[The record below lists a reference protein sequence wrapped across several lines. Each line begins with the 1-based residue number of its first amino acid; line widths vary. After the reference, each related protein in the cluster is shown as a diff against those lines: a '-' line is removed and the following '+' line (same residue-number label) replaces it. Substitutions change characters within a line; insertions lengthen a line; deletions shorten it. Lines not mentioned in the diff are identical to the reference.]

1 MRKRDV
7 FGVMVL
13 AAVMVGCGGGGSGK
27 SDVRAVYEKNIQI
40 MDDFS
45 AAMDKAVNAGQVVDA
60 LNRYTREMET
70 LGPRIKALREKHPEL
85 VEMDKSGRFPEELK
99 DLEDRF
105 AEMGVKMMRAMAKAM
120 QYQND
125 PAVME
130 AQQRMMTTA
139 QKLMPSGDR

>member
-1 MRKRDV
+1 MRMRDV
-7 FGVMVL
+7 LGMMTL
-13 AAVMVGCGGGGSGK
+13 AVVMVGCGGGSGK

-45 AAMDKAVNAGQVVDA
+45 AAMDKAANAAQVVAA
-60 LNRYTREMET
+60 LNRYTREMES
-70 LGPRIKALREKHPEL
+70 LGPKIKALREEHPEL
-85 VEMDKSGRFPEELK
+85 VEMDKRGRFPEELN

-105 AEMGVKMMRAMAKAM
+105 ADMGMKMMRAMAKVM
-120 QYQND
+120 QHQND

-139 QKLMPSGDR
+139 QKLMPSEDR

>member
-1 MRKRDV
+1 MRMRDV
-7 FGVMVL
+7 LGMMTL
-13 AAVMVGCGGGGSGK
+13 AVVMVGCGGGSGK

-45 AAMDKAVNAGQVVDA
+45 AAMDKADNAGQVVAA

-85 VEMDKSGRFPEELK
+85 VEMDKRGRFPEELK

-105 AEMGVKMMRAMAKAM
+105 ADMGMKMMLAMAKAM